1 MRHSEFR
8 GFGQSML
15 YILLLELPL
24 VGSKCLPQLLGLNR
38 QVLEG
43 RIIQFSSALGS
54 PATYVLPWH
63 RQGCACLPGLGPEEH
78 LLGLLLGRKRHE
90 LLQKRK
96 RGKKKNKDRSLSRPA
111 DATLESTN
119 YVVVFSAGFSFAHCS
134 PRIKIPK
141 SPSYSSPWRR
151 SIFDSFLK
159 TLITMENIDTR
170 QHFLQHCN

>member
-1 MRHSEFR
+1 
-8 GFGQSML
+8 ML
-15 YILLLELPL
+15 ATAA
-24 VGSKCLPQLLGLNR
+24 GSQQAGPRRKDNSIFICSRVSCYLCSSLTPTRLCL
-38 QVLEG
+38 
-43 RIIQFSSALGS
+43 SSWPGAWRTLAWFAPWQKTS
-54 PATYVLPWH
+54 WATPKKEKK
-63 RQGCACLPGLGPEEH
+63 EE
-78 LLGLLLGRKRHE
+78 
-90 LLQKRK
+90 
-96 RGKKKNKDRSLSRPA
+96 KKKNKDRSLSLPA

-119 YVVVFSAGFSFAHCS
+119 YVVVFSAGLSFAHCS